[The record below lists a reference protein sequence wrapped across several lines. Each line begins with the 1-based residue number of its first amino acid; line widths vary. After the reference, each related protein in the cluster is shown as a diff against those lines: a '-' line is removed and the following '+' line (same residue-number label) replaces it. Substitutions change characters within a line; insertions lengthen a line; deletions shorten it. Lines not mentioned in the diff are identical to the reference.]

1 MWLLIIK
8 SGKNR
13 ANIAASIL
21 QNPDMLRDV
30 FEDSQNSAGSAEQEL
45 SAYLDSIEGEILPYL
60 YGNI

>member
-1 MWLLIIK
+1 
-8 SGKNR
+8 
-13 ANIAASIL
+13 
-21 QNPDMLRDV
+21 MLRDV